1 MKGGSSSSRGT
12 KMTAILPWEL
22 IIEILLMLPVKSL
35 VRFKCVCKSWL
46 SLLSDPHFA
55 ISHFQRLSSSSTRLL
70 FIGLPSPEIRS
81 IDFNASLHDDS
92 ASSTL
97 NLNFLPPSTHHN
109 VQIIGSCRGL
119 LLLNSCQSLW
129 VWNPSTGVHRKLS
142 STPIESNLMQAMFF
156 TFLYGFGYDPL
167 TDDYLVVKASYNPMP
182 YNPLGSATTR
192 VEFFSLR
199 TNVWRDYEAT
209 HLSYMNSFSGIK
221 GITEGSL
228 LNGAIHWLAFCR
240 NGSMDVIVVFDLTE
254 RSFSEI
260 LLPVEFLDYD
270 SDFFDLGV
278 LGDLLSIC
286 FAEWDQSVEIWVM
299 EEYRVQSSW
308 TKTIVVSAENI
319 PAAMYFFPIC
329 YTKDGDIFGTD
340 GWTGLAKYNGKGQLQ
355 EHRSYSK
362 GCYRSCCYV
371 LLPNML
377 YKRW

>member
-1 MKGGSSSSRGT
+1 MEK
-12 KMTAILPWEL
+12 KNMAILPWEL
-22 IIEILLMLPVKSL
+22 VIGILLMLPVKSL

-55 ISHFQRLSSSSTRLL
+55 ISHFQRLTASSSRLL
-70 FIGLPSPEIRS
+70 FIAPPALEIRS

-97 NLNFLPPSTHHN
+97 NLNFLPPSTYHN
-109 VQIIGSCRGL
+109 VQLIGSCRGF
-119 LLLNSCQSLW
+119 LLLNCCQSLW

-156 TFLYGFGYDPL
+156 TFLYGFGYDPS
-167 TDDYLVVKASYNPMP
+167 TDDYLVVKASHNPMS
-182 YNPLGSATTR
+182 LGSATTR
-192 VEFFSLR
+192 VEFLSLR
-199 TNVWRDYEAT
+199 TNVWRDVEAT
-209 HLSYMNSFSGIK
+209 HLSYMNSSKGIK
-221 GITEGSL
+221 GIREGSL
-228 LNGAIHWLAFCR
+228 LNGAIHWLAFCC

-260 LLPVEFLDYD
+260 LLPVEFLDYE
-270 SDFFDLGV
+270 SNCCDLAV

-286 FAEWDQSVEIWVM
+286 FGEWDHSVEIWVM

-308 TKTIVVSAENI
+308 TKTIIVSAENI

-329 YTKDGDIFGTD
+329 YTKDGHIFGTD

-355 EHRSYSK
+355 EHRSYSQ
-362 GCYRSCCYV
+362 GSYRSQVAVYTES
-371 LLPNML
+371 LLSFPM
-377 YKRW
+377 

>member
-22 IIEILLMLPVKSL
+22 IIDILLMLPVKSL

-46 SLLSDPHFA
+46 SLLCDPHFA
-55 ISHFQRLSSSSTRLL
+55 ISHFQRLSASSTRLL
-70 FIGLPSPEIRS
+70 FIAPPSPEIRS

-97 NLNFLPPSTHHN
+97 NLNFLLPSTPGN

-156 TFLYGFGYDPL
+156 TFLYGFGYDPS
-167 TDDYLVVKASYNPMP
+167 TDDYLVVKASYNPF
-182 YNPLGSATTR
+182 PLDSATTR

-199 TNVWRDYEAT
+199 NNVWRDCEAT
-209 HLSYMNSFSGIK
+209 HLSYRNYSKGSNGIR
-221 GITEGSL
+221 EGSL
-228 LNGAIHWLAFCR
+228 FNGAIHWLAFCC
-240 NGSMDVIVVFDLTE
+240 NGPMDVIVVFDLTE

-260 LLPVEFLDYD
+260 LLPVECLDYD
-270 SDFFDLGV
+270 TDLFILGV

-286 FAEWDQSVEIWVM
+286 FAAWDGSLEIWVM

-319 PAAMYFFPIC
+319 PAAMYFSPIC

-362 GCYRSCCYV
+362 GSYRSQVAVYTES
-371 LLPNML
+371 LLSFPM
-377 YKRW
+377 